1 MAYIMQ
7 RKDYVGSKRN
17 NILQNMSF
25 YGLKTLFRF
34 TRFYNYSMRMNS
46 LKKITARMFN
56 LSRRKD
62 RRFKVD
68 DRVFVVFGPHLHKRK
83 PIIDISMGGLSYVD
97 GENQLTKSL
106 RLNLVA
112 DNSLYFDD
120 KVLFMPIL
128 QSETVFSLDDSIK
141 ANRQAVQFIGLST
154 SQKSLLKNFIHSHA
168 TGSV

>member
-1 MAYIMQ
+1 MQ
-7 RKDYVGSKRN
+7 RKDSVGSERN

-25 YGLKTLFRF
+25 YGLKTLIGF

-56 LSRRKD
+56 LGRRID

-83 PIIDISMGGLSYVD
+83 SIIDISMGGLSYVD
-97 GENQLTKSL
+97 GESQLTKSL
-106 RLNLVA
+106 RLNIVA

-120 KVLFMPIL
+120 KVLFIPIL
-128 QSETVFSLDDSIK
+128 QSETVYSLDNSIK
-141 ANRQAVQFIGLST
+141 TNRQAVQFMGLTT
-154 SQKSLLKNFIHSHA
+154 SQKSRLKNFIQSHA
-168 TGSV
+168 TDSV

>member
-1 MAYIMQ
+1 MQ
-7 RKDYVGSKRN
+7 KKDSVGLKRN
-17 NILQNMSF
+17 NIFQNMSF
-25 YGLKTLFRF
+25 YGLKALIRG
-34 TRFYNYSMRMNS
+34 TRFHRYSMRINS

-56 LSRRKD
+56 LGRRKD
-62 RRFKVD
+62 KRFKVD

-83 PIIDISMGGLSYVD
+83 SIIDISMGGLSYVD

-128 QSETVFSLDDSIK
+128 QSETGYPLDDSK
-141 ANRQAVQFIGLST
+141 RTDRQAVQFIGLT
-154 SQKSLLKNFIHSHA
+154 TNQKSLLKSFIQSHA
-168 TGSV
+168 THSI

>member
-1 MAYIMQ
+1 
-7 RKDYVGSKRN
+7 
-17 NILQNMSF
+17 
-25 YGLKTLFRF
+25 
-34 TRFYNYSMRMNS
+34 MRINS

-68 DRVFVVFGPHLHKRK
+68 DRAFVVFGPHLHKRK

-106 RLNLVA
+106 RLNLIA

-128 QSETVFSLDDSIK
+128 QAETVYSLDDAIK
-141 ANRQAVQFIGLST
+141 TNRQAVQFIGLTT
-154 SQKSLLKNFIHSHA
+154 SQRSQLKNFIQSHA
-168 TGSV
+168 TDSV

>member
-1 MAYIMQ
+1 MKIN
-7 RKDYVGSKRN
+7 R
-17 NILQNMSF
+17 
-25 YGLKTLFRF
+25 
-34 TRFYNYSMRMNS
+34 
-46 LKKITARMFN
+46 LKKITEKMFN

-68 DRVFVVFGPHLHKRK
+68 DRSFVVFVPHLHKRK

-106 RLNLVA
+106 RLNLIA

-128 QSETVFSLDDSIK
+128 QSETVHSIDDSEK
-141 ANRQAVQFIGLST
+141 TNRQAVQFIGLTT
-154 SQKSLLKNFIHSHA
+154 SQKSQLKNFIQNH
-168 TGSV
+168 TIDSV